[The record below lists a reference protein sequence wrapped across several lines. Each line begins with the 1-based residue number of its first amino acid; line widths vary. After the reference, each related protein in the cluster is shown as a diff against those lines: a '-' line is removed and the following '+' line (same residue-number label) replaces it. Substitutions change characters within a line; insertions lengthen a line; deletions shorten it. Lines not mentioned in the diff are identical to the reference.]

1 MVLDVDR
8 KNTAIAGNEI
18 FEKCI
23 YLIHFRDAYET
34 KWAHALIDEIGTDT
48 IKFRTA
54 ANASPIEIQQI
65 DILDIGGPEKEK
77 LFDREVL
84 KALYRGEIY
93 FDSKHTT
100 ERIFN

>member
-1 MVLDVDR
+1 MVLDLDR

-100 ERIFN
+100 ERILN